1 MKKKT
6 ARSEFEREIRADDD
20 VPLSCHFA
28 LKISL
33 KSVSTRRRGA
43 TRVKSSFEHFDIVSP
58 ARTARAK
65 DQHDYSTER
74 TSRQDERKRKNRA
87 LKSSICRPMMMIT
100 RFSPTKSSFHQ
111 EKERQ
116 VNSRFHPAIK
126 RQTERFSPVSVPRS
140 SAGSG
145 LTRSFY

>member
-1 MKKKT
+1 VIIAFVSKERLLMKKKT

-20 VPLSCHFA
+20 VLLSCHFA

-65 DQHDYSTER
+65 DQRDCSTER
-74 TSRQDERKRKNRA
+74 TSRDR
-87 LKSSICRPMMMIT
+87 T
-100 RFSPTKSSFHQ
+100 R
-111 EKERQ
+111 EKERI
-116 VNSRFHPAIK
+116 A
-126 RQTERFSPVSVPRS
+126 
-140 SAGSG
+140 
-145 LTRSFY
+145 L

>member
-1 MKKKT
+1 VIIAFVSKERLLMKKKT

-20 VPLSCHFA
+20 VLLSCHFA

-65 DQHDYSTER
+65 DQRDCSTKR
-74 TSRQDERKRKNRA
+74 TPRDR
-87 LKSSICRPMMMIT
+87 T
-100 RFSPTKSSFHQ
+100 R
-111 EKERQ
+111 EKERI
-116 VNSRFHPAIK
+116 A
-126 RQTERFSPVSVPRS
+126 
-140 SAGSG
+140 
-145 LTRSFY
+145 L

>member
-1 MKKKT
+1 VIIAFVSKERLLMKKKT

-20 VPLSCHFA
+20 VLLSCHFA

-65 DQHDYSTER
+65 DQHDCSTER
-74 TSRQDERKRKNRA
+74 TPRDR
-87 LKSSICRPMMMIT
+87 T
-100 RFSPTKSSFHQ
+100 R
-111 EKERQ
+111 EKERI
-116 VNSRFHPAIK
+116 A
-126 RQTERFSPVSVPRS
+126 
-140 SAGSG
+140 
-145 LTRSFY
+145 L